1 MNPLWTRIHRFIWS
15 TMIQVISDHWSWS
28 GSSQRNAP
36 ITFFPFAFS
45 ACNWAID
52 CLSRDWSFETSKDHR
67 ASWSRFFTSA
77 KNGQVSQIW
86 IRQLYRLIPK
96 GPTIWLLRGRRG
108 DLLWLRIFFLQTP
121 EHKFFPDKRR
131 CKIFSRIIS
140 HTYFFSVGNSFR
152 QVFPCKNFFPSKSFC
167 RIFFSE
173 ITYNPHSP
181 SLKWSAPKN

>member
-1 MNPLWTRIHRFIWS
+1 
-15 TMIQVISDHWSWS
+15 MIQVISDHWSWS
-28 GSSQRNAP
+28 GSSQRNAA
-36 ITFFPFAFS
+36 ITFFPFVSS

-52 CLSRDWSFETSKDHR
+52 RLSRDWSFETSKDHR

-121 EHKFFPDKRR
+121 EQKFFPDKRR
-131 CKIFSRIIS
+131 CKIFFQYYKPYI
-140 HTYFFSVGNSFR
+140 FFQCRNSFR

-173 ITYNPHSP
+173 ITYNPHTP

>member
-1 MNPLWTRIHRFIWS
+1 
-15 TMIQVISDHWSWS
+15 MIRVISDRWSWS

-36 ITFFPFAFS
+36 ITFFPFVFS

-52 CLSRDWSFETSKDHR
+52 RLSRDWSFETSKDHR

-108 DLLWLRIFFLQTP
+108 DLVWLRIFFLQTP
-121 EHKFFPDKRR
+121 DDKFFPDKRR
-131 CKIFSRIIS
+131 CKIFFSRIIS
-140 HTYFFSVGNSFR
+140 HGIYIFSVYEILLPRFFLAARPNRHTTKRRDKLKGGIKVKMSDEELWR
-152 QVFPCKNFFPSKSFC
+152 QWNNVL
-167 RIFFSE
+167 RD
-173 ITYNPHSP
+173 
-181 SLKWSAPKN
+181 